1 MSNITEPYLAS
12 WGNSFAKYDGQ
23 NINDAKATGHEGGN
37 EINYDTLN
45 NTTMADGVEW
55 THFEENLKDFILARL
70 GHPVVRVELT
80 PYQMKTCIDEAVGTM
95 YNHAPLFSTQ
105 IATFQTTVNKTIYK
119 VPSYILNNLEYVVYK
134 KTLLSIQ
141 SQAGTLE
148 FDFFIKYFQDNH
160 LFQNFSVGDFYLLQQ
175 NLEMTRK
182 ILGQEGSFDVIDN
195 QYLQISPKPVSANQ
209 VAILVYRGLNSDTLH
224 PAYRNWIQLY
234 ALACSKGVLGQIRG
248 KYQTVPSPGG
258 GAKLNGDSLVKE
270 SEAEKEKLLQRLM
283 DEFEEPPRFS
293 TY

>member
-1 MSNITEPYLAS
+1 MSNITKPNMAS
-12 WGNSFAKYDGQ
+12 WGNSFSKYAGK
-23 NINDAKATGHEGGN
+23 NINDAKGDGNHGNN
-37 EINYDTLN
+37 EINYETLN
-45 NTTMADGVEW
+45 NTTLSDGIEW
-55 THFEENLKDFILARL
+55 SHFEENIKDFILARL
-70 GHPVVRVELT
+70 GHPIVRVELT
-80 PYQMKTCIDEAVGTM
+80 PYQMKTCIDESVGTM

-105 IATFQTTVNKTIYK
+105 IATFVTTIGKTLYEI
-119 VPSYILNNLEYVVYK
+119 PSYILNNLEYVVYK

-195 QYLQISPKPVSANQ
+195 RYLQISPKPVSANQ
-209 VAILVYRGLNSDTLH
+209 VAILVYRSLNSDTLH

-234 ALACSKGVLGQIRG
+234 ALACSKGILGQIRG

-258 GAKLNGDSLVKE
+258 GAKLNGDALIKE
-270 SEAEKEKLLQRLM
+270 SMEEKEKLLQRLM

>member
-1 MSNITEPYLAS
+1 MVVSPKMAS
-12 WGNSFAKYDGQ
+12 WGNSFSQYAGA
-23 NINDAKATGHEGGN
+23 NINDGEGDGHLGRN
-37 EINYDTLN
+37 EIDFDKLN
-45 NTTMADGVEW
+45 NTTMVDGVEW

-105 IATFQTTVNKTIYK
+105 MATFQTTAGQSLYK
-119 VPSYILNNLEYVVYK
+119 IPTYILNNLEYVVYK

-148 FDFFIKYFQDNH
+148 FDFFIKYFQDNF
-160 LFQNFSVGDFYLLQQ
+160 LFQNFGVGDFYLLQQ

-182 ILGQEGSFDVIDN
+182 ILGQEGSFSVLDN
-195 QYLQISPKPVSANQ
+195 QYLQIEPRPVSDFQ
-209 VAILVYRGLNSDTLH
+209 SVIIIYRGLNSDTLH

-234 ALACSKGVLGQIRG
+234 SLACAKSVLGQIRG
-248 KYQTVPSPGG
+248 KYATVPSPGG
-258 GAKLNGDSLVKE
+258 GAKLNGDALVKE
-270 SEAEKEKLLQRLM
+270 AAEEKKDLLQRLL
-283 DEFEEPPRFS
+283 DEFEEPARFS

>member
-1 MSNITEPYLAS
+1 MALEPTLAS
-12 WGNSFAKYDGQ
+12 WGNSFAPYAGS
-23 NINDAKATGHEGGN
+23 NINSASVTNG
-37 EINYDTLN
+37 EINYETLN
-45 NTTMADGVEW
+45 NTTMVDGVEW

-80 PYQMKTCIDEAVGTM
+80 PYQIKTCIDESVGTM
-95 YNHAPLFSTQ
+95 YNHAPLFSQ
-105 IATFQTTVNKTIYK
+105 QFATFDASAGYSTYK
-119 VPSYILNNLEYVVYK
+119 IPSYILNTLEYVVYK

-141 SQAGTLE
+141 QSAGTLE
-148 FDFFIKYFQDNH
+148 FDFFIKYFQDNF
-160 LFQNFSVGDFYLLQQ
+160 LFQNFGVGDFYLLQQ

-182 ILGQEGSFDVIDN
+182 ILGQEGSFTVLDN
-195 QYLQISPKPVSANQ
+195 QFLHIVPKPVVTPQ
-209 VAILVYRGLNSDTLH
+209 TVIIVYRALNSDTLH

-234 ALACSKGVLGQIRG
+234 ALACAKGTLGQIRG

-258 GAKLNGDSLVKE
+258 GARLNGESLVKE
-270 SEAEKEKLLQRLM
+270 SQEEKDKLLQRLL

>member
-1 MSNITEPYLAS
+1 MALEPTLAS
-12 WGNSFAKYDGQ
+12 WGNSFAPYAGS
-23 NINDAKATGHEGGN
+23 NINSASITNG
-37 EINYDTLN
+37 EINYETLN
-45 NTTMADGVEW
+45 NTTMVDGVEW

-80 PYQMKTCIDEAVGTM
+80 PYQIKTCIDESVGTM
-95 YNHAPLFSTQ
+95 YNHAPLFSQ
-105 IATFQTTVNKTIYK
+105 QFATFDASAGYSTYK
-119 VPSYILNNLEYVVYK
+119 IPSYILNTLEYVVYK

-141 SQAGTLE
+141 QSAGTLE
-148 FDFFIKYFQDNH
+148 FDFFIKYFQDNF
-160 LFQNFSVGDFYLLQQ
+160 LFQNFGVGDFYLLQQ

-182 ILGQEGSFDVIDN
+182 ILGQEGSFTVLDN
-195 QYLQISPKPVSANQ
+195 QFLHIVPKPVVTPQ
-209 VAILVYRGLNSDTLH
+209 TVIIVYRALNSDTLH

-234 ALACSKGVLGQIRG
+234 ALACAKGTLGQIRG

-258 GAKLNGDSLVKE
+258 GARLNGESLVKE
-270 SEAEKEKLLQRLM
+270 SQEEKDKLLQRLL

>member
-1 MSNITEPYLAS
+1 MAVEPKLAA
-12 WGNSFAKYDGQ
+12 WGNSFAPYAGS
-23 NINDAKATGHEGGN
+23 NINSAHKTSG
-37 EINYDTLN
+37 EIDYEKLN

-80 PYQMKTCIDEAVGTM
+80 PYQIKTCIDEAVGTM

-105 IATFQTTVNKTIYK
+105 FVTFTTTVGISTYK
-119 VPSYILNNLEYVVYK
+119 IPSYILNNLEYVVYK

-141 SQAGTLE
+141 NQAGTLE
-148 FDFFIKYFQDNH
+148 FDFFIKYFQDNY
-160 LFQNFSVGDFYLLQQ
+160 LFQNFGVGDFYLLQQ
-175 NLEMTRK
+175 NLEMMRK
-182 ILGQEGSFDVIDN
+182 ILGQEGSFTVLDN
-195 QYLQISPKPVSANQ
+195 QYLQIEPKPVTDNQ
-209 VAILVYRGLNSDTLH
+209 GVIIIYRGLNSDTLH

-234 ALACSKGVLGQIRG
+234 ALACAKGTLGQIRG

-258 GAKLNGDSLVKE
+258 GAKLNGDLLVKE
-270 SEAEKEKLLQRLM
+270 GQEEKDKLLQRLL
-283 DEFEEPPRFS
+283 DEFEEPARFS

>member
-1 MSNITEPYLAS
+1 MPLQPTLAA
-12 WGNSFAKYDGQ
+12 WGNSFAPYAGA
-23 NINDAKATGHEGGN
+23 NINSATVTNG
-37 EINYDTLN
+37 EINYETLN
-45 NTTMADGVEW
+45 NTTLVDGVEW
-55 THFEENLKDFILARL
+55 TRFEENIKDFILARL

-95 YNHAPLFSTQ
+95 YNHAPLFATQ
-105 IATFQTTVNKTIYK
+105 MVTFDASAGYATYK
-119 VPSYILNNLEYVVYK
+119 IPSYILDNLEYVVYK

-141 SQAGTLE
+141 QKAGTLE
-148 FDFFIKYFQDNH
+148 FDFFIKYFQDNY
-160 LFQNFSVGDFYLLQQ
+160 LFQNFGIADFYLLQQ

-182 ILGQEGSFDVIDN
+182 ILGQEGSFSVLDN
-195 QYLQISPKPVSANQ
+195 QYLQISPKPVVTPQ
-209 VAILVYRGLNSDTLH
+209 TVIIIYRGLNSDTLH

-234 ALACSKGVLGQIRG
+234 SLACSKATLGQIRG

-258 GAKLNGDSLVKE
+258 GARLNGESLVKE
-270 SEAEKEKLLQRLM
+270 GQDEKDKLLQRLL

>member
-1 MSNITEPYLAS
+1 MTNITKPNMAS
-12 WGNSFAKYDGQ
+12 WGNSFAKYDGK
-23 NINDAKATGHEGGN
+23 NINDAKATGNHGGN
-37 EINYDTLN
+37 EINYETLN

-80 PYQMKTCIDEAVGTM
+80 PYQLKTCIDEAVSTM

-105 IATFQTTVNKTIYK
+105 IATFQTTVNKTIYE

-195 QYLQISPKPVSANQ
+195 RYLQISPKPVSANQ

-258 GAKLNGDSLVKE
+258 GAKLNGDALVKE
-270 SEAEKEKLLQRLM
+270 SEADKEKLLQRLM

>member
-1 MSNITEPYLAS
+1 MAS
-12 WGNSFAKYDGQ
+12 WGNSFSEYAGR
-23 NINDAKATGHEGGN
+23 NINDAKATGNHGKN
-37 EINYDTLN
+37 EINYETLN
-45 NTTMADGVEW
+45 NTTLTEGIEW
-55 THFEENLKDFILARL
+55 THFEENIKDFILARL
-70 GHPVVRVELT
+70 GHPVIRVELT
-80 PYQMKTCIDEAVGTM
+80 PYQLKTCIDESVGTM

-105 IATFQTTVNKTIYK
+105 MAAFQTTVNKTIYEI
-119 VPSYILNNLEYVVYK
+119 PSYILNNLEYVVYK

-148 FDFFIKYFQDNH
+148 FDFFIKYFQDNF

-175 NLEMTRK
+175 SLEMTRK
-182 ILGQEGSFDVIDN
+182 ILGQEGSFDIIDN
-195 QYLQISPKPVSANQ
+195 RYLQISPKPVTSNQ
-209 VAILVYRGLNSDTLH
+209 VVILVYRGLNSDTLH

-258 GAKLNGDSLVKE
+258 GARLNGDSLIKE
-270 SEAEKEKLLQRLM
+270 ASEEKEKLLQRLI